1 MASSGESRGETQT
14 AAQRQVLE
22 GRPHASFRLVVVA
35 GPDKGKVFPVPP
47 VGAARVLIG
56 QSEACEMR
64 LTDRLVSRRHAGL
77 ELRGP
82 MLEITDLGSR
92 NGTFANEVS
101 ITQACLWGGEVL
113 RLGGT
118 TMHVELDDGVVEARI
133 SDATSF
139 GRIVGASEEMR
150 RLYPF
155 FEQLAQ
161 SGLPL
166 IIEGETG
173 TGKELLAET
182 LHETGPRASGPFV
195 VFDAAQVPA
204 ANVESVLFGD
214 EGRAGIFEQADGG
227 TLLIDEVGELDA
239 NVQKKLLRVL
249 ERGEVQRAGTTSSR
263 TIDVRVIATTR
274 LDLDQLVQDGAFR
287 EDLYYRLLVSR
298 VELPPLQKRKGD
310 IAVLARHFW
319 QTLGGKGELDAT
331 TLAQLGRHGWPGNVR
346 ELRNRV
352 ARMCAFGH
360 DEPYSKERGV
370 RPSVPPSVPPAPPAS
385 EAADVDQ
392 LFERVLAMD
401 LPLTRAREHVVAEFE
416 RVYVERVLAAHG
428 GNVGR
433 AAAASGLARRY
444 FQILRAKRSAKP

>member
-1 MASSGESRGETQT
+1 
-14 AAQRQVLE
+14 
-22 GRPHASFRLVVVA
+22 
-35 GPDKGKVFPVPP
+35 
-47 VGAARVLIG
+47 
-56 QSEACEMR
+56 MR
-64 LTDRLVSRRHAGL
+64 LTDPLVSRRHASL

-82 MLEITDLGSR
+82 MLEIADLGSR
-92 NGTFANEVS
+92 NGTFANEVA
-101 ITQACLWGGEVL
+101 IVQACLWGGETL

-118 TMHVELDDGVVEARI
+118 TMRVELDEGVIEASI
-133 SDATSF
+133 SEATSF
-139 GRIVGASEEMR
+139 GRMIGASEEMR

-155 FEQLAQ
+155 FEQLAE
-161 SGLPL
+161 SALPL

-182 LHETGPRASGPFV
+182 LHETGPRSSGPFV
-195 VFDAAQVPA
+195 VFDVAQVPA
-204 ANVESVLFGD
+204 TNVEAVLFGD

-239 NVQKKLLRVL
+239 QLQKKLLRVL
-249 ERGEVQRAGTTSSR
+249 ERGEVQRAGTTNPRS
-263 TIDVRVIATTR
+263 IDVRVIATTR

-287 EDLYYRLLVSR
+287 EDLYYRLFVSR

-319 QTLGGKGELDAT
+319 KSLGGEGELDAT
-331 TLAQLGRHGWPGNVR
+331 SIAQLDRHEWPGNVR

-352 ARMCAFGH
+352 ARMLAFGLG
-360 DEPYSKERGV
+360 EPHSQSRE
-370 RPSVPPSVPPAPPAS
+370 VPAVETQAEPPPQ
-385 EAADVDQ
+385 AAGSSTETKQ

-401 LPLTRAREHVVAEFE
+401 LPLTRAREHIVAEFE
-416 RVYVERVLAAHG
+416 RVYVERVLLAHG